1 MPLAVLGSRRTTRLD
16 RCMCRWCRF
25 WKPLVHG
32 DTPRSGS
39 ERTLPWSQGGEMPLS
54 EYEQRILKQIQGDLS
69 ADDPKLAASL
79 INDGPRALP
88 SLLNGARHTFL
99 GRRRTVG
106 AVLML
111 VGFVMLVGGIGLPP
125 AAWA

>member
-1 MPLAVLGSRRTTRLD
+1 
-16 RCMCRWCRF
+16 
-25 WKPLVHG
+25 
-32 DTPRSGS
+32 
-39 ERTLPWSQGGEMPLS
+39 MPLS
-54 EYEQRILKQIQGDLS
+54 EYEQRILKQIEGELS

-88 SLLNGARHTFL
+88 SLLNGGRHTLL

-125 AAWA
+125 AAWAYLWFLPVGGYALMWAGLAYLVSQFGTGRCAE